1 MYGWE
6 ANGVPRVIPDVE
18 CAIWMWGGRD
28 DWDTGPGAECTM
40 VEVEVEGAVD
50 CLDRA
55 DGRSEETQL
64 EERRDNVA

>member
-1 MYGWE
+1 
-6 ANGVPRVIPDVE
+6 
-18 CAIWMWGGRD
+18 
-28 DWDTGPGAECTM
+28 M